1 MIKKPMDYDKV
12 ELSDFEFT
20 PLALGGHRLVIKTAE
35 EYMSMSSGNTSLKIT
50 VDTDKTDKQPAYFLD
65 QYNNDTRAE
74 RKWANGATKY
84 VSLGE
89 TENAIKSLKGFIT
102 AVENSNP
109 NFKYDWD
116 KDLSQLVGKRVG
128 GIFGLE
134 EYINNE
140 GKTKLTTKLTQ
151 FRSVDKVDEA
161 KIPKVAVLDGKNE
174 AGYDKF
180 KYVEYEDYMNAPKQN
195 SVEKTFG
202 EFVNVNEIEL

>member
-1 MIKKPMDYDKV
+1 MIKKPADYDTV
-12 ELSDFEFT
+12 ELNDYDFT

-35 EYMSMSSGNTSLKIT
+35 EYMSMTSGNASLKIT
-50 VDTDKTDKQPAYFLD
+50 VDTDKSDKQSGYFQD
-65 QYNNDTRAE
+65 QYNNDTRADK
-74 RKWANGATKY
+74 KWSNGATKY

-89 TENAIKSLKGFIT
+89 NENAIKSLKGFIT
-102 AVENSNP
+102 ALENSNP

-116 KDLSQLVGKRVG
+116 KDVSQLVGKRVG

-140 GKTKLTTKLTQ
+140 GKIKLATKLTQ
-151 FRSVDKVDEA
+151 FRSIDKVDEA

-180 KYVEYEDYMNAPKQN
+180 KYVDYEEYMKNSKQN
-195 SVEKTFG
+195 SIEKNFG
-202 EFVNVNEIEL
+202 DFITVNEVEL